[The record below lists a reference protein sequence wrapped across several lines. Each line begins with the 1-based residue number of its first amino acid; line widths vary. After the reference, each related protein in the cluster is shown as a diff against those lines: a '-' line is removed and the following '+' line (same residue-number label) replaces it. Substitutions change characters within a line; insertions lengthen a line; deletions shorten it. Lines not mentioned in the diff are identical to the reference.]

1 MATIKLNPNKVK
13 SKVLVHYS
21 SEGKYLFKLRLDDNL
36 KEIRKE
42 LAKSSKS
49 FKMNEKLFEDKKGI
63 IILEEEED
71 QFELNG
77 IAKKSDGSNQ
87 FEIYLIQN
95 EVDVFVHLSSENSYS
110 FKLKLDDKLTKIR
123 KEVAKKSVIKMDE
136 KLFEDKENDITILEE
151 VEYQFYL
158 KDIVKKRNDSK
169 ENKFEIY
176 LKSKPS
182 NFSQNEEKLNVSVHL
197 TPEDK
202 ILFNDLRLDDKLT
215 KIREKLTEVSE
226 IKMDEKLFH
235 NEKKGTITLQ
245 KEDNFK
251 LKDIVSKNE
260 NSENSY
266 VLILKE
272 NLWKILN
279 KRNKLDYG
287 INKILKRVN
296 VRAFVMKDCHVSEPN
311 VKYLY
316 VKNESKDD
324 QTVGKDLS
332 FNVDPS
338 SIVSTIPISFRIAGN
353 KSDGI
358 ETNSSDETTYNY
370 KKTLEFRKFLEP
382 TKDFIEV
389 VKSAVDTINPKNS
402 KKLKEIIEDFGQVI
416 PTEIIMGEKIY
427 KKGDG
432 KTTNLSKGYSGD
444 INATVVGMGISL
456 NDSKNSTS
464 QHTEE
469 SHQDWECIE
478 YNNCINIFQLLTDIP
493 KYEYLREKIF
503 SVIGERILYS
513 GIETCNCTFNGK
525 KPFIG
530 EFKMEKMSEN
540 TLKMIRDEKSDISIF
555 AVIFDKKNYGFFD
568 TTVDFFNCQIVCAQG
583 QKPKYIIHRKQARPK
598 LYECNLEIEYMI
610 VGNYRDFNSINYN
623 ELDSDIQLK
632 VTKEDYYSNFNT
644 KLFERSPSDHFIGV
658 PVLND
663 LNQRNYIIGH
673 YFYTKKDSNV
683 GVFTFSY
690 NLEQNKYVNLPF
702 RFHTLKISNISNQV
716 TEFNYCKDKQEFRE
730 QIQKCPKYFNL
741 YSKDI
746 SSPIF
751 LKYTTSK
758 IKLEEVTCKCGKKC
772 DFCKNSSNSSSFQ
785 KENFDFFYLDLSKF

>member
-1 MATIKLNPNKVK
+1 MPTIKLTPNKEK

-21 SEGKYLFKLRLDDNL
+21 SEGKYSFKLRLNDNL

-42 LAKSSKS
+42 LATKGN
-49 FKMNEKLFEDKKGI
+49 FKMNEKLFEDKENDS
-63 IILEEEED
+63 IILEEDED
-71 QFELNG
+71 QFDLN
-77 IAKKSDGSNQ
+77 
-87 FEIYLIQN
+87 
-95 EVDVFVHLSSENSYS
+95 
-110 FKLKLDDKLTKIR
+110 
-123 KEVAKKSVIKMDE
+123 
-136 KLFEDKENDITILEE
+136 
-151 VEYQFYL
+151 
-158 KDIVKKRNDSK
+158 DIVKNDSK

-182 NFSQNEEKLNVSVHL
+182 NFTQNEEKLKVSVHL

-202 ILFNDLRLDDKLT
+202 RYFIYLRLDDQLT

-251 LKDIVSKNE
+251 LEDIVSKNE

-272 NLWKILN
+272 HLWKILN
-279 KRNKLDYG
+279 KRYKLDYG
-287 INKILKRVN
+287 INKNLKRVN
-296 VRAFVMKDCHVSEPN
+296 KRAFAMKDCHVSEPN

-382 TKDFIEV
+382 TKDFIEK
-389 VKSAVDTINPKNS
+389 VKSAVDTVDPKNS
-402 KKLKEIIEDFGQVI
+402 KKLKEIIKDFGQVI

-432 KTTNLSKGYSGD
+432 KTTNISKGYSGD
-444 INATVVGMGISL
+444 INATVAGMGISL
-456 NDSKNSTS
+456 SDSKNSTS

-493 KYEYLREKIF
+493 EYEYLREKIF

-540 TLKMIRDEKSDISIF
+540 TLKMIQDEKSDISIF
-555 AVIFDKKNYGFFD
+555 AVIFDKKIYGLFD

-583 QKPKYIIHRKQARPK
+583 QKPKYIIHRKHRKQDRAK
-598 LYECNLEIEYMI
+598 LYKCNLEIEYMI

-632 VTKEDYYSNFNT
+632 VIKEDYYNSNFNT

-673 YFYTKKDSNV
+673 YFYTEKDSNV

-716 TEFNYCKDKQEFRE
+716 TEFNYRKDKREFRE

-785 KENFDFFYLDLSKF
+785 KENFDFFCLDLSKF

>member
-1 MATIKLNPNKVK
+1 MSTKLNLK

-42 LAKSSKS
+42 LATKDKL
-49 FKMNEKLFEDKKGI
+49 FKMNEKLFEDKENGI
-63 IILEEEED
+63 IILEEDED
-71 QFELNG
+71 QFELND

-87 FEIYLIQN
+87 IEIYLTQN
-95 EVDVFVHLSSENSYS
+95 EENLVDVFVHLSSENSYS

-136 KLFEDKENDITILEE
+136 KLFEDKENDTTILEE
-151 VEYQFYL
+151 DEDQFDL
-158 KDIVKKRNDSK
+158 NDIVNDSK

-182 NFSQNEEKLNVSVHL
+182 NFTQNEEKLNVSVHL

-202 ILFNDLRLDDKLT
+202 RLFNDLRLDDKLT
-215 KIREKLTEVSE
+215 KIREKLTELSDT
-226 IKMDEKLFH
+226 KMDEKLFH
-235 NEKKGTITLQ
+235 NEKTGTITLQ

-251 LKDIVSKNE
+251 LEDIVSKNE

-266 VLILKE
+266 ILILKE

-279 KRNKLDYG
+279 KRYELDYG

-296 VRAFVMKDCHVSEPN
+296 KRAFVMKDCHVSEPN

-389 VKSAVDTINPKNS
+389 VKSAVDTIDPKNS

-432 KTTNLSKGYSGD
+432 KTTNISKGYSGD
-444 INATVVGMGISL
+444 INATVAGMGISL
-456 NDSKNSTS
+456 SDSKNNTS

-493 KYEYLREKIF
+493 EYEYLREKIF

-530 EFKMEKMSEN
+530 DFKMEKMSDN
-540 TLKMIRDEKSDISIF
+540 TLKMIQDEKSDISIF
-555 AVIFDKKNYGFFD
+555 AVIFDKKNYSFVD
-568 TTVDFFNCQIVCAQG
+568 KKYRTVSFFNCQIVCAQG
-583 QKPKYIIHRKQARPK
+583 QKPKYIIHRKQDKPK

-632 VTKEDYYSNFNT
+632 VIKEDYSSNSNF
-644 KLFERSPSDHFIGV
+644 KFERSLSDHFIGV

-663 LNQRNYIIGH
+663 LNHRNYIIGH
-673 YFYTKKDSNV
+673 YFYTEKDSNV
-683 GVFTFSY
+683 GVYTFSY

-702 RFHTLKISNISNQV
+702 RFHTLKIFNISNQV
-716 TEFNYCKDKQEFRE
+716 TEFNYSKDKQEFRE

-741 YSKDI
+741 YSKDK

-751 LKYTTSK
+751 LTYTTSK
-758 IKLEEVTCKCGKKC
+758 IRLEEVTCKCGKKC